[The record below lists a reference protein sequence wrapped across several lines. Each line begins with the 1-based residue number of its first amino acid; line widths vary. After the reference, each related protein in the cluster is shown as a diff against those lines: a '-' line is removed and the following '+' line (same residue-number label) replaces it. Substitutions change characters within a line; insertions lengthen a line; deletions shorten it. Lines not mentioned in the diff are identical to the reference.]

1 VADILLRGAKEVE
14 EMTSRVALVAAVS
27 AFAVFLSGPAPVHG
41 QQQPPSDT
49 QHEQHHPGTT
59 AEQPSATTSQ
69 PQANMTAMMSRMKA
83 NDAKLSELVTKMNA
97 ATGSAKTDAMAQLLT
112 ALVEDRRNA
121 CEPMMTNMM
130 SMMQMMGGQ
139 GMHAPASSAPKK

>member
-1 VADILLRGAKEVE
+1 VADILLTGAKEVE
-14 EMTSRVALVAAVS
+14 EMTSRVVLVAAVS
-27 AFAVFLSGPAPVHG
+27 AFAVFLSGPAPMHG
-41 QQQPPSDT
+41 QQPPSDA
-49 QHEQHHPGTT
+49 QHEQHHPGATT
-59 AEQPSATTSQ
+59 EQPSAATSQ
-69 PQANMTAMMSRMKA
+69 PQANMTAMMSRMRA